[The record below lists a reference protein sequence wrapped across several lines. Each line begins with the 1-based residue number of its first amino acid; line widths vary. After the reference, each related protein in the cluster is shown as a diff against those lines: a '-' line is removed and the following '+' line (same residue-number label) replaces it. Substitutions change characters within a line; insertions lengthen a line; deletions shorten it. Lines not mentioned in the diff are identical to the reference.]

1 MKKYRRLFL
10 NFVQAT
16 LAYRWSF
23 VMELFARSL
32 GFLVMIY
39 LWKAVYAQTGAIKG
53 FTFQEILTYFLLVEV
68 LRNLLEAKTFMEI
81 KEAVQDG
88 KIANYLLLPI
98 NSLYLFF
105 ARTITRSLISIGFFL
120 VPLIIILLTTHI
132 FIGPASI
139 WYLLMAVGMTL
150 IAVAMSL
157 LIYTLFGSIAF
168 WTVETSNIVWAL
180 NFIIMFIAGKLVP
193 VQFMPEMMRN
203 IIDYTPFVSIF
214 NLPVSLYLGKFSY
227 EVALRHFIV
236 QAIWLV
242 ILYLFLRWVWNKGLR
257 RLEVVGG

>member
-1 MKKYRRLFL
+1 MRKYRRLFL

-23 VMELFARSL
+23 VMELLARFL

-39 LWKAVYAQTGAIKG
+39 LWKAVYAQTGSIKG
-53 FTFQEILTYFLLVEV
+53 FTFQEIMTYFLLVEV
-68 LRNLLEAKTFMEI
+68 LRNLLEAKTFLEI
-81 KEAVQDG
+81 KQAVQDG
-88 KIANYLLLPI
+88 TISNYLLQPI

-105 ARTITRSLISIGFFL
+105 ARTLTRSVISILFFL
-120 VPLIIILLTTHI
+120 LPLVI
-132 FIGPASI
+132 FVGFTNIFTGPAS
-139 WYLLMAVGMTL
+139 WVYLLLALAMTVVAVL
-150 IAVAMSL
+150 MSL

-203 IIDYTPFVSIF
+203 IVDYTPFVSIF
-214 NLPVSLYLGKFSY
+214 NLPVSLYLGKFTY
-227 EVALRHFIV
+227 EVALRHFVV
-236 QAIWLV
+236 QGLWLLV
-242 ILYLFLRWVWNKGLR
+242 LFLLLRWVWNKGLR